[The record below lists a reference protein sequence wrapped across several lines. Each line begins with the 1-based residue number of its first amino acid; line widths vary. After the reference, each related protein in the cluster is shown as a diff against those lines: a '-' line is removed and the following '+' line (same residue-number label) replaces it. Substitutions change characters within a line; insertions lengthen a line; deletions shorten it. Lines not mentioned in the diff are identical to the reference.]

1 MISGNGTE
9 KLFTTRFE
17 ILGPGVK
24 YFHSDYDLFHGVK
37 YFTVAVNF
45 SRCKREISLTFQ

>member
-17 ILGPGVK
+17 ILGPASYMFFTRIDKFELK
-24 YFHSDYDLFHGVK
+24 YLSIILRFFFFYHDL
-37 YFTVAVNF
+37 
-45 SRCKREISLTFQ
+45 